1 MQLQVILQC
10 HFEELKNIIK
20 MKLRKLIPVAAM
32 AAFAAAGCNPV
43 EEVRLAAEVAG
54 TYSGW
59 SKAEFLY
66 SPTPM
71 ASDAQTI
78 TVTEETDETVSVN
91 YTSDT
96 WGTFTLTGVTVT
108 ESNGTYTLSGSGTTV
123 MGMSAESQSEY
134 ECTLTATVSG
144 TSDFSF
150 VFEVPAVMGG
160 LTITVSPGEIPASL
174 LLSGTYTGTL
184 NMSVMGPMDPVEDAT
199 VVLEVAED
207 NSAVLTISSFGMGMM
222 TLEDIAVDVELAEA
236 ADGSYTLTAESID
249 TTAGDINVTG
259 SLSGTVSAD
268 GSSIT
273 VNAEITPG
281 AMPMSITVEFEGTK

>member
-1 MQLQVILQC
+1 
-10 HFEELKNIIK
+10 

-59 SKAEFLY
+59 SKAELQY

-123 MGMSAESQSEY
+123 MGMSAGSQSEY

-160 LTITVSPGEIPASL
+160 LTITVSPGEVPYGL
-174 LLSGTYTGTL
+174 LISGTYTGVM
-184 NMSVMGPMDPVEDAT
+184 NMSVMGKAMDPVNDAT
-199 VVLEVAED
+199 VSLDATGEKP
-207 NSAVLTISSFGMGMM
+207 VLTISSFGMGSMVIENL
-222 TLEDIAVDVELAEA
+222 TVEVTVTEAE
-236 ADGSYTLTAESID
+236 DGSYTLA
-249 TTAGDINVTG
+249 AGDFSAAAGEINVTG
-259 SLSGTVSAD
+259 SLAGTVSAD
-268 GSSIT
+268 GNSLTIS
-273 VNAEITPG
+273 AEVKPG
-281 AMPMSITVEFEGTK
+281 AMPMSITLAFEGEK

>member
-1 MQLQVILQC
+1 
-10 HFEELKNIIK
+10 

-59 SKAEFLY
+59 SKAEFQY

-123 MGMSAESQSEY
+123 MGMSAGSQSEY

-160 LTITVSPGEIPASL
+160 LKITVSPGEVPYGL
-174 LLSGTYTGTL
+174 LISGTYTGVM
-184 NMSVMGPMDPVEDAT
+184 NMSVMGSAMDPVNDAT
-199 VVLEVAED
+199 VSLDATGEKP
-207 NSAVLTISSFGMGMM
+207 VLTISSFGMGSMVIENL
-222 TLEDIAVDVELAEA
+222 TVEVTVTEAE
-236 ADGSYTLTAESID
+236 DGSYTLA
-249 TTAGDINVTG
+249 AGDFSAAAGEINVTG
-259 SLSGTVSAD
+259 SLAGTVSAD
-268 GSSIT
+268 GNSLTIS
-273 VNAEITPG
+273 AEVKPG
-281 AMPMSITVEFEGTK
+281 AMPMSITLAFEGEK

>member
-1 MQLQVILQC
+1 
-10 HFEELKNIIK
+10 

-59 SKAEFLY
+59 SKAEFQY

-78 TVTEETDETVSVN
+78 TVTEEADATVSVN

-96 WGTFTLTGVTVT
+96 WGTFTITGVTVT

-123 MGMSAESQSEY
+123 MGMSAGSQSEY

-160 LTITVSPGEIPASL
+160 LTITVSPGEVPYGL
-174 LLSGTYTGTL
+174 LISGTYTGVM
-184 NMSVMGPMDPVEDAT
+184 NMSVMDKAMDPVNDAT
-199 VVLEVAED
+199 VSLDATGEKP
-207 NSAVLTISSFGMGMM
+207 VLTISSFGMGSMVIENL
-222 TLEDIAVDVELAEA
+222 TVEVTVTEAE
-236 ADGSYTLTAESID
+236 DGSYTLA
-249 TTAGDINVTG
+249 AGDFSAAAGEINVTG
-259 SLSGTVSAD
+259 SLAGTVSAD
-268 GSSIT
+268 GNSLKIS
-273 VNAEITPG
+273 AEVKPG
-281 AMPMSITVEFEGTK
+281 AMPMSITLAFEGEK

>member
-1 MQLQVILQC
+1 
-10 HFEELKNIIK
+10 

-59 SKAEFLY
+59 SKAEFQY

-78 TVTEETDETVSVN
+78 TVTEEADATVSVN

-96 WGTFTLTGVTVT
+96 WGTFTITGVTVT

-123 MGMSAESQSEY
+123 MGMSAGSQSEY
-134 ECTLTATVSG
+134 ECALTATVSG

-160 LTITVSPGEIPASL
+160 LTITVSPGEVPYGL
-174 LLSGTYTGTL
+174 LISGTYTGVM
-184 NMSVMGPMDPVEDAT
+184 NMSVMGSAMDPVNDAT
-199 VVLEVAED
+199 VSLDATGEKP
-207 NSAVLTISSFGMGMM
+207 VLTISSFGMGSMVIENL
-222 TLEDIAVDVELAEA
+222 TVEVTVTEAE
-236 ADGSYTLTAESID
+236 DGSYTLA
-249 TTAGDINVTG
+249 AGDFSAAAGEINVTG
-259 SLSGTVSAD
+259 SLAGTVSAD
-268 GSSIT
+268 GNSLTIS
-273 VNAEITPG
+273 AEVKPG
-281 AMPMSITVEFEGTK
+281 AMPMSITLAFEGEK

>member
-1 MQLQVILQC
+1 
-10 HFEELKNIIK
+10 

-59 SKAEFLY
+59 SKAEFQY

-78 TVTEETDETVSVN
+78 TVTEEADATVSVN

-123 MGMSAESQSEY
+123 MGMSAGSQSEY

-160 LTITVSPGEIPASL
+160 LTITVSPGEVPYGL
-174 LLSGTYTGTL
+174 LISGTYTGVM
-184 NMSVMGPMDPVEDAT
+184 NMSVGGHAMDPVNDAT
-199 VVLEVAED
+199 VSLDATGEKP
-207 NSAVLTISSFGMGMM
+207 VLTISSFGMGSMVIENL
-222 TLEDIAVDVELAEA
+222 TVEVTVTEAE
-236 ADGSYTLTAESID
+236 DGSYTLA
-249 TTAGDINVTG
+249 AGDFSAAAGEINVTG
-259 SLSGTVSAD
+259 SLAGTVSAD
-268 GSSIT
+268 GNSLTIS
-273 VNAEITPG
+273 AEVKPG
-281 AMPMSITVEFEGTK
+281 AMPMSITLAFEGEK

>member
-1 MQLQVILQC
+1 MQC

-59 SKAEFLY
+59 SKAEFQY

-96 WGTFTLTGVTVT
+96 WGTFTITGVTVT

-123 MGMSAESQSEY
+123 MGMSAGSQSEY

-160 LTITVSPGEIPASL
+160 LTITVSPGEVPYGL
-174 LLSGTYTGTL
+174 LISGTYTGVM
-184 NMSVMGPMDPVEDAT
+184 NMSVMGSAMDPVNDAT
-199 VVLEVAED
+199 VSLDATGEKP
-207 NSAVLTISSFGMGMM
+207 VLTISSFGMGSMVIENL
-222 TLEDIAVDVELAEA
+222 TVEVTVTEAE
-236 ADGSYTLTAESID
+236 DGSYTLA
-249 TTAGDINVTG
+249 AGDFSAAAGEINVTG
-259 SLSGTVSAD
+259 SLAGTVSAD
-268 GSSIT
+268 GNSLTIS
-273 VNAEITPG
+273 AEVKPG
-281 AMPMSITVEFEGTK
+281 AMPMSITLAFEGEK

>member
-1 MQLQVILQC
+1 
-10 HFEELKNIIK
+10 

-59 SKAEFLY
+59 SKAEFQY

-78 TVTEETDETVSVN
+78 TVTEVTDETVSVN

-123 MGMSAESQSEY
+123 MGMSAGSQSEY

-160 LTITVSPGEIPASL
+160 LTITVSPGEVPYGL
-174 LLSGTYTGTL
+174 LISGTYTGVM
-184 NMSVMGPMDPVEDAT
+184 NMSVMGKAMDPVNDAT
-199 VVLEVAED
+199 VSLDATGEKP
-207 NSAVLTISSFGMGMM
+207 VLTISSFGMGSMVIENL
-222 TLEDIAVDVELAEA
+222 TVEVTVTEAE
-236 ADGSYTLTAESID
+236 DGSYTLA
-249 TTAGDINVTG
+249 AGDFSAAAGEINVTG
-259 SLSGTVSAD
+259 SLAGTVSAD
-268 GSSIT
+268 GNSLTIS
-273 VNAEITPG
+273 AEVKPG
-281 AMPMSITVEFEGTK
+281 AMPMSITLAFEGEK

>member
-1 MQLQVILQC
+1 
-10 HFEELKNIIK
+10 

-59 SKAEFLY
+59 SKAEFQY

-71 ASDAQTI
+71 VSDAQTI
-78 TVTEETDETVSVN
+78 TVTEVTDETVSVN

-123 MGMSAESQSEY
+123 MGMSAGSQSEY

-160 LTITVSPGEIPASL
+160 LTITVSPGEVPYGL
-174 LLSGTYTGTL
+174 LISGTYTGVM
-184 NMSVMGPMDPVEDAT
+184 NMSVGGHAMDPVNDAT
-199 VVLEVAED
+199 VSLDATGEKP
-207 NSAVLTISSFGMGMM
+207 VLTISSFGMGSMVIENL
-222 TLEDIAVDVELAEA
+222 TVEVTVTEAE
-236 ADGSYTLTAESID
+236 DGSYTLA
-249 TTAGDINVTG
+249 AGDFSAAAGEINVTG
-259 SLSGTVSAD
+259 SLAGTVSAD
-268 GSSIT
+268 GNSLTIS
-273 VNAEITPG
+273 AEVKPG
-281 AMPMSITVEFEGTK
+281 AMPMSITLAFEGEK

>member
-1 MQLQVILQC
+1 
-10 HFEELKNIIK
+10 

-59 SKAEFLY
+59 SKAEFQY

-123 MGMSAESQSEY
+123 MGMSAGSQSEY

-160 LTITVSPGEIPASL
+160 LTITVSPGEVPYGL
-174 LLSGTYTGTL
+174 LISGTYTGVM
-184 NMSVMGPMDPVEDAT
+184 NMSVMGKAMDPVNDAT
-199 VVLEVAED
+199 VSLDATGEKP
-207 NSAVLTISSFGMGMM
+207 VLTISSFGMGSMVIENL
-222 TLEDIAVDVELAEA
+222 TVEVTVTEAE
-236 ADGSYTLTAESID
+236 DGSYTLA
-249 TTAGDINVTG
+249 AGDFSAAAGEINVTG
-259 SLSGTVSAD
+259 SLAGTVSAD
-268 GSSIT
+268 GNSLTIS
-273 VNAEITPG
+273 AEVKPG
-281 AMPMSITVEFEGTK
+281 AMPMSITLAFEGEK